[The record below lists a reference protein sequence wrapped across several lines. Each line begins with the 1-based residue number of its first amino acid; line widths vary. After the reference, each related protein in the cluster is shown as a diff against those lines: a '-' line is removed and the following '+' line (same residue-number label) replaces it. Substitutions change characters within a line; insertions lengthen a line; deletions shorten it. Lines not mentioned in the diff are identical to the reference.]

1 MECNMNEVEI
11 GVMSYLFGGNA
22 EFNLVQDGSMSVR
35 YRIKANDNR
44 TCFFV
49 YTESTKTKKLV
60 YHGHIVSRNL
70 TYHRGNKISDDE
82 YNKVAIKALGW
93 LLNHH
98 NCLPNVVHVVHNGRC
113 SRCGRKL
120 TDPESLR
127 TGIGPTCRKKS
138 K

>member
-1 MECNMNEVEI
+1 MNEVSENI
-11 GVMSYLFGGNA
+11 MEYLFGGMA
-22 EFNLVQDGSMSVR
+22 DFTLVQDGCTRVR

-44 TCFFV
+44 TCYFV
-49 YTESTKTKKLV
+49 YTESRKNKELV

-70 TYHRGNKISDDE
+70 TYHRGNKIPDNE
-82 YNKVAIKALGW
+82 YNKPAIKALGW

-98 NCLPNVVHVVHNGRC
+98 DSLPNIVHVLHNGRC

-138 K
+138 E

>member
-1 MECNMNEVEI
+1 MNEVTKNIRE
-11 GVMSYLFGGNA
+11 YLFGGMA
-22 EFNLVQDGSMSVR
+22 EFTLVQYGSMSVR

-49 YTESTKTKKLV
+49 YTESTKDKKLI

-70 TYHRGNKISDDE
+70 TYHRSAKAKDDE
-82 YNKVAIKALGW
+82 YNKMAIKALGW

-98 NCLPNVVHVVHNGRC
+98 DSLPDIVHVLHNGRC